1 MHVHGYTTKNMVF
14 GVNDDSQIADKTIFD
29 GYGEEYIEQLIKIKS
44 NKMYE
49 ENTDEKAHQLLRN
62 SDVIY
67 VYGMSIGETD
77 KLWWERICQVMKEK
91 QYLQLILHKHDAIE
105 RSLTGRKYTT
115 YIKEE
120 RQKFVSFS
128 DYSDEVKDEIMS
140 RIYIDTSNIFI
151 ELKDLVKKDGSD
163 TDN

>member
-1 MHVHGYTTKNMVF
+1 
-14 GVNDDSQIADKTIFD
+14 
-29 GYGEEYIEQLIKIKS
+29 
-44 NKMYE
+44 MYE

-105 RSLTGRKYTT
+105 RSLTGRKYAT